1 MRSYLLKLLAENDKI
16 SKEYL
21 KFLWKY
27 RGRILWPR
35 SERSEYQE
43 KIRLLKLQLQETNEY
58 IERVRPT
65 IVRLAKDKRLLEAK
79 LGLPLSHQALIT
91 LHG

>member
-1 MRSYLLKLLAENDKI
+1 MRSYILKLLAENDKI
-16 SKEYL
+16 SIEYL
-21 KFLWKY
+21 KFFWKY

-35 SERSEYQE
+35 SERSSYEE
-43 KIRLLKLQLQETNEY
+43 RIRLLKLQLEEKNRY
-58 IERVRPT
+58 IERVRPA